1 MFSAQFAS
9 ARYVNLATFRRDGR
23 AVSTPVW
30 FAIEGDQLVIWT
42 AARSGKAKR
51 LGHTE
56 RVTVAPCDMRGRVN
70 GPTLEARARL
80 LPASD
85 GPRIE
90 RLLNQRYGLT
100 KRLYGVGMGLWQ
112 RLIVRRPPGMAA
124 YIEISAGEA

>member
-1 MFSAQFAS
+1 MFSTQFTS
-9 ARYVNLATFRRDGR
+9 ARYLNLTTYRRDGR

-30 FAIEGDQLVIWT
+30 FAIEGDHLVIWT

-51 LGHTE
+51 LRHTD
-56 RVTVAPCDMRGRVN
+56 RVTVAPCDLRGRVK
-70 GPTLEARARL
+70 GPTVEAIARL

-100 KRLYGVGMGLWQ
+100 KRLYGAAMGLWQ
-112 RLIVRRPPGMAA
+112 RLIVRQPPGLAA
-124 YIEISAGEA
+124 YIEISAREA

>member
-1 MFSAQFAS
+1 MLSSQFTS
-9 ARYVNLATFRRDGR
+9 ARYVNLTTFRRDGR

-30 FAIEGDQLVIWT
+30 FAIEGDHLVIWT
-42 AARSGKAKR
+42 AASSGKAKR
-51 LGHTE
+51 LRHTS
-56 RVTVAPCDMRGRVN
+56 RVMVAPCDLRGRVK
-70 GPTLEARARL
+70 GPTVEARARL
-80 LPASD
+80 LPSSD

-100 KRLYGVGMGLWQ
+100 KRLYGAVMGLWQ

>member
-1 MFSAQFAS
+1 MFSAQFAP
-9 ARYVNLATFRRDGR
+9 ARFLNLTTFRRDGR

-30 FAIEGDQLVIWT
+30 FAIEGDHLVIWT

-51 LGHTE
+51 LRHTN
-56 RVTVAPCDMRGRVN
+56 RVTVAPCDVRGRVT
-70 GPTLEARARL
+70 GPTVEASACL

-100 KRLYGVGMGLWQ
+100 KRLYGAAMGLWQ
-112 RLIVRRPPGMAA
+112 RFIVRRPPGLAA
-124 YIEISAGEA
+124 YIEISAREE